1 MLKAICDVQRTILES
16 PRGIV
21 DKDEF
26 FDNKVEHLQSL
37 GKQER
42 DEILTLELKRFFGNY
57 LFHQNFLSR
66 YFKKSWI
73 MTLLLLKIFNK
84 DAGKIFW

>member
-1 MLKAICDVQRTILES
+1 MLKAICNLQRTILES

-26 FDNKVEHLQSL
+26 FYNKVEHLRSL

-42 DEILTLELKRFFGNY
+42 DEILTLELNCSQTHHISNIERDCYGGIPTG
-57 LFHQNFLSR
+57 HHE
-66 YFKKSWI
+66 
-73 MTLLLLKIFNK
+73 
-84 DAGKIFW
+84 